1 MAQRTGQ
8 QNRALHKGCE
18 LLAEAL
24 NDAGLDMRVVLK
36 PEINIPWTK
45 TSVKEYI
52 IRPIMRAMTTKN
64 STTELEK
71 ADGEIEEIW
80 NTAMRFLS
88 ERHHLEYIPFP
99 SNQLGYAETAPLI
112 TEQPKRRV

>member
-1 MAQRTGQ
+1 MALRTGQ

-18 LLAEAL
+18 LLADAL

-52 IRPIMRAMTTKN
+52 IRPIMRAMTT
-64 STTELEK
+64 T
-71 ADGEIEEIW
+71 
-80 NTAMRFLS
+80 
-88 ERHHLEYIPFP
+88 
-99 SNQLGYAETAPLI
+99 
-112 TEQPKRRV
+112 RVQ